1 MSKKS
6 NDNLAMLQSLFIK
19 PEEPIK
25 YERKQPSIKTLSIN
39 KASWIDI
46 QDPTKTSLFD
56 ALKDLD
62 ILELY
67 MHQSLTKGLITQ
79 LSAEKD
85 YLFLVLQFPYLNSAK
100 TRIVANQV
108 SFFVSNDFLVTIHD
122 SSDQN
127 IRNLFEHYS
136 SNPEITAK
144 TPGRILYQIIENL
157 LQNVAD
163 LTQEVSKDLDKLEVS
178 VFDTSESDAFKIGQT
193 RQKIMRLRRTMG
205 AQKIVLEELEAKI
218 DYITKEHLARYYEK
232 NTHQSQRLWETVE
245 EAKETIEIYKDADF
259 TASTEKTN
267 EILAILTLIFTFTIP
282 PSVLGTFYGMNIRL
296 PGGIEVGSWDF
307 FGTYTTLIVIFI
319 VSLIPVILMA
329 WYFRKK
335 RWF

>member
-1 MSKKS
+1 MPKKS
-6 NDNLAMLQSLFIK
+6 NDNLAMLQSLFVK
-19 PEEPIK
+19 PEEPVK
-25 YERKQPSIKTLSIN
+25 YERKQPSIKTLPLN

-67 MHQSLTKGLITQ
+67 LHQSLTRGLITQ
-79 LSAEKD
+79 LSVEKD
-85 YLFLVLQFPYLNSAK
+85 YLFLVLHFPYLNSTK

-108 SFFVSNDFLVTIHD
+108 SFFVSKDYLVTIHD
-122 SSDQN
+122 SSNQN
-127 IRNLFEHYS
+127 IRNLFEQYPDS
-136 SNPEITAK
+136 TEVTAK

-157 LQNVAD
+157 LQNVAE

-178 VFDTSESDAFKIGQT
+178 VFDTTESDAFKIGQA
-193 RQKIMRLRRTMG
+193 RQKIMRLRRTLG
-205 AQKIVLEELEAKI
+205 AQKIVLEELEAEI
-218 DYITKEHLARYYEK
+218 DSITGEHLARYYEK
-232 NTHQSQRLWETVE
+232 NSHQSQKLWEAVE

-307 FGTYTTLIVIFI
+307 FGTYTTLIVIFV
-319 VSLIPVILMA
+319 VSLIPVLLMA